1 MRNLLFAMWGAL
13 SASGWWAVGTLNLS
27 PELRGLIVIFG
38 AIGPSLGLLIYIVVR
53 GVGEE

>member
-1 MRNLLFAMWGAL
+1 MRHLLFAMWGAL